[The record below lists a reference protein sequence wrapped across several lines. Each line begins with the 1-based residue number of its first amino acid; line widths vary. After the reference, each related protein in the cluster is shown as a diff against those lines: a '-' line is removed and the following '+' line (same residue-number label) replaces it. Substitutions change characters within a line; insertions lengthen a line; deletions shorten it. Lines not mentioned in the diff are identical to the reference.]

1 MNKSTSARLSWCNTR
16 LIGFSTEYGLVTVMR
31 YLFSKFLPQHLGDV
45 VIPMIN
51 TIFTWA
57 FITRHSVQE
66 MEINECKSQSSDM
79 LLWAFTSCTPRH
91 SASGLAFTWGM
102 QELTNGQQD
111 YALWARRKLFCN
123 HTVRTHSL
131 WKKCI
136 CCLTTGLPNPYLNH
150 GWISQWKY
158 HFLSHNMVVHT
169 LLALWHAHERG
180 YSSWSPVIW
189 WTDAPQA
196 F

>member
-1 MNKSTSARLSWCNTR
+1 MC
-16 LIGFSTEYGLVTVMR
+16 

-45 VIPMIN
+45 VIAMIN

-57 FITRHSVQE
+57 FITRHCVQE

-79 LLWAFTSCTPRH
+79 LLWAFTSCTPQH

-111 YALWARRKLFCN
+111 YTLWARRKLFWN
-123 HTVRTHSL
+123 RTTRALPS

-136 CCLTTGLPNPYLNH
+136 CCLTTRLSNSYLNH
-150 GWISQWKY
+150 GWISQWKHHISSVVLY
-158 HFLSHNMVVHT
+158 NMVVHT
-169 LLALWHAHERG
+169 LFWLHDMLTKEDIHLE
-180 YSSWSPVIW
+180 V
-189 WTDAPQA
+189 Q
-196 F
+196 